1 MRVGIY
7 ARVSTKDQ
15 SCELQL
21 RDLRAYCAARQLSLV
36 REYVDVG
43 QSGTK
48 DSRPQLNELMGD
60 ARKRKVDAIICWR
73 FDRFARST
81 RHLLLALEEFRA
93 LGVQFISYQENID
106 TGTPLGQAIFTII
119 SAVAQL
125 ERDLICERVS
135 AGIRNARANGKRLGR
150 PRQYV
155 DLDRITEMQASGKS
169 LRQIAAALKVGYGT
183 VRARLQTGERK
194 TLSENA
200 AQSGAFTELSVVS
213 RSELE
218 THIFRSLPSHKLGA
232 QI

>member
-1 MRVGIY
+1 MIALLTVSHCPDVEHCMRVGIY

-21 RDLRAYCAARQLSLV
+21 RDLRAYCAARQLNLV
-36 REYVDVG
+36 REYIDVG

-81 RHLLLALEEFRA
+81 RHLLLALEEFRG

-135 AGIRNARANGKRLGR
+135 AGIRNARAKGIRLGR

-155 DLDRITEMQASGKS
+155 DLDRLSEMRASGMS
-169 LRQIAAALKVGYGT
+169 LCQIAAALKVGYGT
-183 VRARLQTGERK
+183 VRERLQTSERK

-200 AQSGAFTELSVVS
+200 AQRGAFTELSAV
-213 RSELE
+213 
-218 THIFRSLPSHKLGA
+218 P
-232 QI
+232 